1 MDGLFNIYKEAGMT
15 SFDVVSKIRKITNT
29 KSVGHSGTLDPN
41 ATGVLVVAVGRA
53 TKVIEYME
61 NDDKIYNAE
70 LKLGIETD
78 TEDIWGNVLKEND
91 LKDYDLNFEKISEVI
106 KSFIGKQIQ
115 VPPMYSA
122 LKVNGKKLYELARV
136 GQEIERKGRE
146 IEIFD
151 IYNIKMEEDKISFT
165 VHCSKG
171 TYIRTL
177 CRDIGEKI
185 GCGATM
191 SKLERIKAGSFSS
204 STSVKLE
211 DIKESPGKYIID
223 LESVLEKFQIIELD
237 EKEEKQ
243 YINGIRLKKEGL
255 EDGLYRVYIDKKLYG
270 ICTISNEI
278 IKPCKKIFSVDF

>member
-1 MDGLFNIYKEAGMT
+1 MDGLFNIYKESGMT
-15 SFDVVSKIRKITNT
+15 SFDVVSRIRKITNT
-29 KSVGHSGTLDPN
+29 RSVGHSGTLDPN
-41 ATGVLVVAVGRA
+41 ATGVLVVAVGKA

-70 LKLGIETD
+70 LKLGLETD
-78 TEDIWGNVLKEND
+78 TEDIWGNILKEND
-91 LKDYDLNFEKISEVI
+91 LKDYDLSFERVSEVI
-106 KSFIGKQIQ
+106 KSFIGKQVQ

-151 IYNIKMEEDKISFT
+151 IYNIKMEADKVSFT

-177 CRDIGEKI
+177 CKDIGEKI

-191 SKLERIKAGSFSS
+191 SKLERIKAGNFLSS
-204 STSVKLE
+204 NSVKIE
-211 DIKESPGKYIID
+211 DIKNNPEKYIID
-223 LESVLEKFQIIELD
+223 LESVLEKFEIIDLD
-237 EKEEKQ
+237 EKEAKQ
-243 YINGIRLKKEGL
+243 YMNGIKIKKEGL
-255 EDGLYRVYIDKKLYG
+255 KDGLYRVHIGGKLYG

>member
-15 SFDVVSKIRKITNT
+15 SFDVVSQIRKIANT

-70 LKLGIETD
+70 LKLGVETD
-78 TEDIWGNVLKEND
+78 TEDVWGNVLKENN
-91 LKDYDLNFEKISEVI
+91 LKDYDLNFEKVSEII

-122 LKVNGKKLYELARV
+122 LKVNGKKLYELARE
-136 GQEIERKGRE
+136 GKEIERKGRE

-177 CRDIGEKI
+177 CKDIGEKI

-191 SKLERIKAGSFSS
+191 SKLERIKAGNFSS
-204 STSVKLE
+204 STSLKLE
-211 DIKESPGKYIID
+211 DIKDNPEKYIID
-223 LESVLEKFQIIELD
+223 LESVLEKFPIIKLD
-237 EKEEKQ
+237 EKEAIK
-243 YINGIRLKKEGL
+243 YTNGIKLKKEDL
-255 EDGLYRVYIDKKLYG
+255 EDGTYRVYINGKLYG
-270 ICTISNEI
+270 ICIVSNEN

>member
-1 MDGLFNIYKEAGMT
+1 MDGLFNIYKEAGLT

-78 TEDIWGNVLKEND
+78 TEDIWGDVLKEND
-91 LKDYDLNFEKISEVI
+91 LKDYDLSFEKISEVI

-122 LKVNGKKLYELARV
+122 LKVNGKKLYELARE
-136 GQEIERKGRE
+136 GKEIERKGRE

-177 CRDIGEKI
+177 CKDIGERI

-211 DIKESPGKYIID
+211 DIKESPEKYIIN
-223 LESVLEKFQIIELD
+223 LESVLEKFPIIELD

-243 YINGIRLKKEGL
+243 YINGIKLKKDGKK
-255 EDGLYRVYIDKKLYG
+255 DGLYRVYIGGKLYG